1 MPRIIDPDMETHAIA
16 GSTFQFSAVKPSN
29 LGANEYCLATIVID
43 GSGSTESFWS
53 GIRSAVLESVR
64 ALRGT
69 KSRPNPRADNTLLR
83 VVVFDHQLHEIHG
96 FRMLTE
102 CNDDD
107 YQSLRCPAGTTAL
120 YDATY
125 TSIQATLE
133 ESKVLEKN
141 RFQSNGIRDRN
152 HGWGGVSAQRVHR
165 DQRDD
170 REVGPGSPCIGGSRE
185 PRDDPRWCQRHG
197 SDGSVSGRL
206 PEGGRIPAVRSA
218 ERCCPGH
225 PRQAGWIREPLDFFP
240 EPGTWDGRPQSVAHL
255 LIKKDR

>member
-1 MPRIIDPDMETHAIA
+1 MPRILDPDMETHAIA

-43 GSGSTESFWS
+43 GSGSTEPFWP

-69 KSRPNPRADNTLLR
+69 KARPNPRADNTLLR
-83 VVVFDHQLHEIHG
+83 VVVFDHVLHEIHG

-141 RFQSNGIRDRN
+141 RFQSNGIVIVITDGAEYPPNASTATRGMIAKSVQDARASEVLESLVTILV
-152 HGWGGVSAQRVHR
+152 GVNATGPTAQYLDAFQKEAGFQQYVQLN
-165 DQRDD
+165 DAAQDTL
-170 REVGPGSPCIGGSRE
+170 
-185 PRDDPRWCQRHG
+185 
-197 SDGSVSGRL
+197 GRL
-206 PEGGRIPAVRSA
+206 GGFVSRSISSQS
-218 ERCCPGH
+218 
-225 PRQAGWIREPLDFFP
+225 QAL
-240 EPGTWDGRPQSVAHL
+240 GTGGPSQSL
-255 LIKKDR
+255 TF